1 MIDRKKACSLFY
13 RLLDAFDLLKDDG
26 KIEEKDRNALYAL
39 TTQMCECL
47 ADECFTDRTNNSTS
61 AAQDSAELKIPDY
74 SKIDFYCTR
83 KPYEFLRSL
92 RPDVTK
98 HEAALQKLSE
108 MAKSYG
114 DDWFKQEYFKYLLKE
129 TEEALLPKQSKEEP
143 KVIEIPLLGRTVV
156 VVIR

>member
-1 MIDRKKACSLFY
+1 MIDREKASSLFY
-13 RLLDAFDLLKDDG
+13 CLINAFDLLKDDG

-39 TTQMCECL
+39 VTQMCECL
-47 ADECFTDRTNNSTS
+47 ADEPLTGQTNHAVPKTQSS
-61 AAQDSAELKIPDY
+61 KDLKIPDY

-92 RPDVTK
+92 RSDVMK

-108 MAKSYG
+108 MAKNYG
-114 DDWFKQEYFKYLLKE
+114 DNWFKQEYFKYLLKK

-143 KVIEIPLLGRTVV
+143 KVIEIPSSGRTVV
-156 VVIR
+156 VIR